1 MDEIIINHSLGWKIF
16 TLVVFAVFI
25 GIAVYLL
32 QTEEDSNSPMLYFGI
47 ILFGLMGLY
56 LLYQLYRERVE
67 NKPYL
72 IISEKS
78 IIVDKIFKRKE
89 VFFSDVEYFS
99 PEIYPTLKILI
110 HYKDEK
116 ALRRKTYPEKPL
128 QEISTSD
135 LAIKPA
141 TLSNLLN
148 ERVGRLQT
156 QNG

>member
-16 TLVVFAVFI
+16 ALVEFAVFI

-32 QTEEDSNSPMLYFGI
+32 QTEEYSNNPMPYFGI

-56 LLYQLYRERVE
+56 DLYQLYRERVE

-72 IISEKS
+72 IITEKS
-78 IIVDKIFKRKE
+78 IIVDNILKRKE

-99 PEIYPTLKILI
+99 PVIYPTLKIRI
-110 HYKDEK
+110 QYKDEK

-128 QEISTSD
+128 QEISTSN
-135 LAIKPA
+135 LAIKTA

-148 ERVGRLQT
+148 ERVSRLQL